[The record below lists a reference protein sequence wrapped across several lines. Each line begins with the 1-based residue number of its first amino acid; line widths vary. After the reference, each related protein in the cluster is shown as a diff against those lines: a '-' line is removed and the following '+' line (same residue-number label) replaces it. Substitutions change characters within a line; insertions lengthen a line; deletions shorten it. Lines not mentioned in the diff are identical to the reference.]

1 MSSLFFAPFFFS
13 FPHHLVCLLS
23 LSLILPSHLF
33 RFFVAVHYGH
43 LLIFCHFLS
52 FQFLLCFTYPNL
64 FAWPSSFFYL
74 SFSLTCSIFL
84 QVFIF
89 ILLFCS
95 LLFRFLSCHEYCS
108 NPFSDPCNAFICSK
122 YIFHTSTIF
131 FPTLNLFSFFFLF
144 FWIQS

>member
-13 FPHHLVCLLS
+13 YPHHLVCLLS

-33 RFFVAVHYGH
+33 RFFVTVHYGH

-95 LLFRFLSCHEYCS
+95 LLFRFLSCLM
-108 NPFSDPCNAFICSK
+108 NTAPIPFLILAMHLYAQNTSFILQL
-122 YIFHTSTIF
+122 FF
-131 FPTLNLFSFFFLF
+131 FPH
-144 FWIQS
+144 